1 MTRGEKI
8 EEYIY
13 NSFKENG
20 YNAIYTRLDWED
32 KTGFEISFEEQYHQ
46 NCPSPIGSST
56 FYYKSDKSLY
66 EQFCEIGE
74 DWNSESSSL
83 FKFPV
88 LSERDFYT
96 NVLQESGESLLLL
109 V

>member
-1 MTRGEKI
+1 MTRGQKI

-13 NSFKENG
+13 NHFRENYIG
-20 YNAIYTRLDWED
+20 IYTRLEWED
-32 KTGFEISFEEQYHQ
+32 RTGCEISFEEQYHQ
-46 NCPSPIGSST
+46 NCPSQIGSSE

-66 EQFCEIGE
+66 EQFCEIAE
-74 DWNSESSSL
+74 DWNSESNGL

-88 LSERDFYT
+88 LTEREFYT
-96 NVLQESGESLLLL
+96 NVLQESSESLLLL